1 MGRAVQRQRVL
12 VTGGSKGIG
21 AECAR
26 RLAREGWDVAV
37 QYNTGQAEATGLV
50 GDLEAGGGGR
60 AIALGADVSDPR
72 QCAGLVD
79 AAGGAL
85 GGLDAVVAAA
95 GVYDRAR
102 LDDLPP
108 ERWARTIATNLSGAF
123 HVVRA
128 AVPLLRQGRG
138 ASAVLV
144 SSQLARLGSGHGA
157 HYAASKA
164 AVEGLTRALALE
176 VAPFGVRVNCVA
188 PGMTRTA
195 ILGIYSEEELARRAS
210 AVPARRIGEPSDI
223 AAAVAFLVSPDASYM
238 TGAVL
243 HVNGGVLMA

>member
-1 MGRAVQRQRVL
+1 M
-12 VTGGSKGIG
+12 TGGSRGIG

-26 RLAREGWDVAV
+26 RLARDGWDVAV
-37 QYNTGQAEATGLV
+37 HYNTGLSEAV
-50 GDLEAGGGGR
+50 GIVRDVEASGGR
-60 AIALGADVSDPR
+60 ALALGADVSDPD

-79 AAGGAL
+79 AAGEAL
-85 GGLDAVVAAA
+85 GGLDAVVASA

-108 ERWARTIATNLSGAF
+108 ERWARTIATNLSGTF

-128 AVPLLRQGRG
+128 AVPLLRTGMG

-176 VAPFGVRVNCVA
+176 VAPLGVRVNCVA

-195 ILGIYSEEELARRAS
+195 ILSPYTEEELARRAA

-223 AAAVAFLVSPDASYM
+223 AAAVAFLVSADASYM

>member
-1 MGRAVQRQRVL
+1 M
-12 VTGGSKGIG
+12 TGGSRGIG

-37 QYNTGQAEATGLV
+37 QYNTGLPEAIGLV
-50 GDLEAGGGGR
+50 KDIEAGGGC
-60 AIALGADVSDPR
+60 AFALGADVTDPD

-79 AAGGAL
+79 AAGEVL
-85 GGLDAVVAAA
+85 GGLDAVVASA
-95 GVYDRAR
+95 GVYDRAH

-108 ERWARTIATNLSGAF
+108 ERWARTLATNLSGTF

-128 AVPLLRQGRG
+128 AVPLLRKGVG
-138 ASAVLV
+138 PSAVLV
-144 SSQLARLGSGHGA
+144 SSQLARLGSAHGA

-176 VAPFGVRVNCVA
+176 LAPLGVRVNCVA

-195 ILGIYSEEELARRAS
+195 ILSPYTDEELARRA
-210 AVPARRIGEPSDI
+210 AHVPARRIGEPSDV
-223 AAAVAFLVSPDASYM
+223 AAAVSFLVSPDASYM

-243 HVNGGVLMA
+243 HVNGGMLMA

>member
-1 MGRAVQRQRVL
+1 M
-12 VTGGSKGIG
+12 TGGSRGIG

-26 RLAREGWDVAV
+26 RLARDGWDVAV
-37 QYNTGQAEATGLV
+37 HYNTGLSEAV
-50 GDLEAGGGGR
+50 GIVRDVEASGGR
-60 AIALGADVSDPR
+60 ALALGADVSDPD

-79 AAGGAL
+79 AAGEAL
-85 GGLDAVVAAA
+85 GGLDAVVASA

-108 ERWARTIATNLSGAF
+108 ERWARTIATNLSGTF

-128 AVPLLRQGRG
+128 AVPLLRTGMG

-176 VAPFGVRVNCVA
+176 VAPLGVRVNCVA

-195 ILGIYSEEELARRAS
+195 ILSPYTVEELARRAT
-210 AVPARRIGEPSDI
+210 AVPARRIGEPSDV
-223 AAAVAFLVSPDASYM
+223 AAAVAFLVSADASYM

>member
-1 MGRAVQRQRVL
+1 
-12 VTGGSKGIG
+12 VTGGSRGIG

-37 QYNTGQAEATGLV
+37 QYNTGLPEAIGLV
-50 GDLEAGGGGR
+50 KDIEAGGGC
-60 AIALGADVSDPR
+60 AFALGADVTDPD

-79 AAGGAL
+79 AAGEVL
-85 GGLDAVVAAA
+85 GGLDAVVASA
-95 GVYDRAR
+95 GVYDRAH

-108 ERWARTIATNLSGAF
+108 ERWARTLATNLSGTF

-128 AVPLLRQGRG
+128 AVPLLRKGVG
-138 ASAVLV
+138 PSAVLV
-144 SSQLARLGSGHGA
+144 SSQLARWGSAQGA

-176 VAPFGVRVNCVA
+176 LAPLGVRVNCVA

-195 ILGIYSEEELARRAS
+195 ILSPYTEEELARRA
-210 AVPARRIGEPSDI
+210 AHVPARRIGEPSDV
-223 AAAVAFLVSPDASYM
+223 AAAVSFLVSPDASYM

-243 HVNGGVLMA
+243 HVNGGMLMA

>member
-1 MGRAVQRQRVL
+1 M
-12 VTGGSKGIG
+12 
-21 AECAR
+21 
-26 RLAREGWDVAV
+26 
-37 QYNTGQAEATGLV
+37 
-50 GDLEAGGGGR
+50 
-60 AIALGADVSDPR
+60 
-72 QCAGLVD
+72 
-79 AAGGAL
+79 
-85 GGLDAVVAAA
+85 
-95 GVYDRAR
+95 
-102 LDDLPP
+102 
-108 ERWARTIATNLSGAF
+108 ATNLSGTF

-128 AVPLLRQGRG
+128 AVPLLRTGMG

-176 VAPFGVRVNCVA
+176 VAPLGVRVNCVA

-195 ILGIYSEEELARRAS
+195 ILSLYTVEELARRAT
-210 AVPARRIGEPSDI
+210 AVPARRIGEPSDV
-223 AAAVAFLVSPDASYM
+223 AAAVAFLVSADASYM

>member
-1 MGRAVQRQRVL
+1 MRRQRAL
-12 VTGGSKGIG
+12 VTGGSRGIG

-26 RLAREGWDVAV
+26 RLGREGWDVAV
-37 QYNTGQAEATGLV
+37 QYNTGLSEAIGLV
-50 GDLEAGGGGR
+50 KDLEASGGGR
-60 AIALGADVSDPR
+60 ALALGADVSDPQ

-79 AAGGAL
+79 AAGEAL
-85 GGLDAVVAAA
+85 GGLDAVVASA
-95 GVYDRAR
+95 GVYDRAH
-102 LDDLPP
+102 LDELPP
-108 ERWARTIATNLSGAF
+108 ERWARTMAINLSGTF

-128 AVPLLRQGRG
+128 AVPLLRRGRG

-144 SSQLARLGSGHGA
+144 SSQLGRLGSGHGA
-157 HYAASKA
+157 HYSASKA

-176 VAPFGVRVNCVA
+176 VAPLGVRVNCVA

-195 ILGIYSEEELARRAS
+195 ILSPYSEEELARRAAS
-210 AVPARRIGEPSDI
+210 VPARRIGEPSDV

-243 HVNGGVLMA
+243 HVNGGMLMA

>member
-1 MGRAVQRQRVL
+1 
-12 VTGGSKGIG
+12 VTGGSRGIG

-26 RLAREGWDVAV
+26 RLARDGWDVAV
-37 QYNTGQAEATGLV
+37 HYNTGLSEAV
-50 GDLEAGGGGR
+50 GIVRDVEASGGR
-60 AIALGADVSDPR
+60 ALALGADVSDPD

-79 AAGGAL
+79 AAGEAL
-85 GGLDAVVAAA
+85 GGLDAVVASA

-108 ERWARTIATNLSGAF
+108 ERWARTMATNLSGTF

-128 AVPLLRQGRG
+128 AVPLLRTGMG

-176 VAPFGVRVNCVA
+176 VAPLGVRVNCVA

-195 ILGIYSEEELARRAS
+195 ILSLYTVEELARRAT

-223 AAAVAFLVSPDASYM
+223 AAAVAFLVSADASYM